1 MTSDISEETLKRYQ
15 QPYKKFIRFGVRSGV
30 LPSQL
35 TPAELFSIP
44 LWRWAALIKAFAAD
58 NRSHARHAYAALLLF
73 PTLHQLRFEPSLKSI
88 KKLWNVSVPK
98 YSSFYD
104 CRLLLATLMSTD
116 FTVSEETLRLRAIVT
131 MRILSLFRG
140 IDLARTTRD
149 VQRGAVYFV
158 NSRRKGRLVHQR
170 YPVHRLEPASICPQR
185 ALDDY
190 IAATADYDGPELFV
204 SLTQPRRPLRADTIN
219 SITTKFLKDH
229 NLKGFS
235 AHSTRGAAVT
245 ALILLGVDP
254 HVVCALGDW
263 KNYDCFR
270 VYYDRVRSCL
280 PFTQILVPKHRHGDQ
295 PRLPL

>member
-1 MTSDISEETLKRYQ
+1 MLEPRGMFK
-15 QPYKKFIRFGVRSGV
+15 G
-30 LPSQL
+30 
-35 TPAELFSIP
+35 
-44 LWRWAALIKAFAAD
+44 
-58 NRSHARHAYAALLLF
+58 
-73 PTLHQLRFEPSLKSI
+73 EPSTLSI
-88 KKLWNVSVPK
+88 LGGKDVLFTKGTQCTGWS
-98 YSSFYD
+98 
-104 CRLLLATLMSTD
+104 RLQYARNGPLTTTSPPRRTM
-116 FTVSEETLRLRAIVT
+116 TVQL
-131 MRILSLFRG
+131 
-140 IDLARTTRD
+140 
-149 VQRGAVYFV
+149 
-158 NSRRKGRLVHQR
+158 
-170 YPVHRLEPASICPQR
+170 
-185 ALDDY
+185 
-190 IAATADYDGPELFV
+190 ELFV
-204 SLTQPRRPLRADTIN
+204 SLTQPQRPLSADTIN